1 MEIPSIPFYEYSP
14 IIKREPLKWPE
25 GARIAVLI
33 TVNIESWD
41 LLPRRYGG
49 PQILGSEV
57 LSPDT
62 PDVPNFTWREYGLRV
77 GIFRIM
83 EMLDRLALKASV
95 TLNSIIGERYPV
107 IVEEGKKR
115 GWEFIAHSYRQDEL
129 IAELHDDIEAEKKVI
144 RRALDTFKKVVG
156 EPAKGWLSTGER
168 STMNT
173 PKILLDEGLEHF
185 SDYQNDDQ
193 PYPLKIDGRTLI
205 SIPYSSE
212 LNDYRCI
219 RGNLSHT
226 DFHDI
231 IRDEFDVLYRE
242 GAENGRMMNIGL
254 HTQVSGR
261 AHRIHTLEKVLNY
274 IKGHQGVW
282 FPSRSEI
289 ASWYRKNYLR

>member
-14 IIKREPLKWPE
+14 IIRREPLKWPE

-33 TVNIESWD
+33 TVNTESWD

-95 TLNSIIGERYPV
+95 TLNAIIGERYPV

-129 IAELHDDIEAEKKVI
+129 LAE
-144 RRALDTFKKVVG
+144 
-156 EPAKGWLSTGER
+156 
-168 STMNT
+168 
-173 PKILLDEGLEHF
+173 
-185 SDYQNDDQ
+185 
-193 PYPLKIDGRTLI
+193 
-205 SIPYSSE
+205 
-212 LNDYRCI
+212 
-219 RGNLSHT
+219 
-226 DFHDI
+226 
-231 IRDEFDVLYRE
+231 
-242 GAENGRMMNIGL
+242 
-254 HTQVSGR
+254 
-261 AHRIHTLEKVLNY
+261 
-274 IKGHQGVW
+274 
-282 FPSRSEI
+282 
-289 ASWYRKNYLR
+289 